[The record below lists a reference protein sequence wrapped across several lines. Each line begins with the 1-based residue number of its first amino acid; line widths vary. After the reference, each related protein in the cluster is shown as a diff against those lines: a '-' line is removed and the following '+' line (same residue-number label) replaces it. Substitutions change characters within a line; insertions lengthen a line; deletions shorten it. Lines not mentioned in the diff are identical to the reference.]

1 MARVVKNRPKRCLTT
16 LRRQAHHRTMLDNH
30 RSHLHAT
37 GRGLTAER
45 RQAPLERVLATTPS

>member
-1 MARVVKNRPKRCLTT
+1 MARVVKKRPRRCLTT
-16 LRRQAHHRTMLDNH
+16 LRRQAHHRTMLDDH
-30 RSHLHAT
+30 MSHLHGI